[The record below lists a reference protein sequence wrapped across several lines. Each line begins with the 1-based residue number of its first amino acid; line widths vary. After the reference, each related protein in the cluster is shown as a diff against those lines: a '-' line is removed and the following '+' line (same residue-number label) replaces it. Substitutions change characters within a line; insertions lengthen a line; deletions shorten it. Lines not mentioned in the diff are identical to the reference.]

1 MNGHEINIPIA
12 KLLDMPET
20 ERNLFLMLGHLANEL
35 SMLKKLFLF
44 CSHSE
49 SVDKWQ
55 SRANNAQALV
65 MARVLIGKLW
75 EGWLLLQ
82 KCFFGS
88 KLSQQY
94 DSLLSAEAKE
104 SLSSLKRY
112 FNIKDNMIKKL
123 RDNFSFHYSCEEMTK
138 AFARTTESE
147 TDELQ
152 MYIGDNVGNSLFF
165 ASEHIVNQS
174 LLETV
179 LPGKPN
185 EEAMERL
192 VEESTQV
199 AGWFIHVISG
209 CMDVIAE
216 RYFLNENGRLEI
228 SAIDIGSVQAMN
240 EIRVPYFVSAPKNK
254 CKFLHF
260 LLCMTNCNIGAALSP

>member
-20 ERNLFLMLGHLANEL
+20 ERNLFLILGHLANEL
-35 SMLKKLFLF
+35 SMLKNLFFF
-44 CSHSE
+44 CGHSE

-104 SLSSLKRY
+104 SLSNFKKY
-112 FNIKDNMIKKL
+112 FGKDNLIKNL
-123 RDNFSFHYSCEEMTK
+123 RNNFSFHYSCEEMTK
-138 AFARTTESE
+138 AFAITTESE

-185 EEAMERL
+185 EAMELL
-192 VEESTQV
+192 VKESKQV
-199 AGWFIHVISG
+199 ADWFIHVISG
-209 CMDVIAE
+209 CMDVIAK
-216 RYFLNENGRLEI
+216 RYFLNENGQLEI
-228 SAIDIGSVQAMN
+228 SAVDIGSVQAMD
-240 EIRVPYFVSAPKNK
+240 EIRVPYFVSAPKNESSS
-254 CKFLHF
+254 
-260 LLCMTNCNIGAALSP
+260 M